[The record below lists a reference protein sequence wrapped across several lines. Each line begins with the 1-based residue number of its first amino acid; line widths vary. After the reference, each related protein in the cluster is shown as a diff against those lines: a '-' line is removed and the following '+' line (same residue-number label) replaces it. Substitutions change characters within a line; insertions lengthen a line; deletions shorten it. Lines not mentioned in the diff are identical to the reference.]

1 MSRKIRETLLIPATA
16 RVAGLVVLLIASGSW
31 FAPATS
37 AAALTPAGA
46 FVINAGPQTDAGS
59 KDETVTLA
67 RFNDFQ
73 RALRLSLQAQEA
85 FDRGA
90 EGDAEALYEQALPL
104 FERALGPE
112 DLRIVGPLAG
122 AADIYRA
129 RGEFDRAEVLYRRVA
144 FLMEQAFGTSDIHV
158 GLALASTAETVANQ
172 GRYGQA
178 KGIYERALSIHQ
190 ATLGVD
196 DPRTLRVL
204 NEYSGLLEKLN
215 RREEAEGLK
224 ARAGSQ
230 SNDELLGRPG
240 G

>member
-1 MSRKIRETLLIPATA
+1 MSGGTHIMRTGRNALLNAL
-16 RVAGLVVLLIASGSW
+16 LVASGLW
-31 FAPATS
+31 FAPAAS
-37 AAALTPAGA
+37 AAALAPSGG
-46 FVINAGPQTDAGS
+46 FVTNAGSPTDAGS
-59 KDETVTLA
+59 GDETVTRA

-85 FDRGA
+85 LDRGA
-90 EGDAEALYEQALPL
+90 DGDAEALYARALPL
-104 FERALGPE
+104 FEQALGPE

-122 AADIYRA
+122 AADVYRA
-129 RGEFDRAEVLYRRVA
+129 RGEFDRAEILYRRVA

-158 GLALASTAETVANQ
+158 GMALASTAETVANQ

-196 DPRTLRVL
+196 DPRTVRVL

-224 ARAGSQ
+224 ARAGSP
-230 SNDELLGRPG
+230 SNDELLGRSG

>member
-1 MSRKIRETLLIPATA
+1 MIRTIRDALLSPATA
-16 RVAGLVVLLIASGSW
+16 RVAGLAALLLASGFW
-31 FAPATS
+31 FAPAAS
-37 AAALTPAGA
+37 AAALAPSGA
-46 FVINAGPQTDAGS
+46 FVTNAGSRSDLRSNDEAGRL
-59 KDETVTLA
+59 T

-73 RALRLSLQAQEA
+73 RALRLSVQGQEA
-85 FDRGA
+85 LDRGA
-90 EGDAEALYEQALPL
+90 AGDAEALYEQALPL

-112 DLRIVGPLAG
+112 DLRIVGPLG
-122 AADIYRA
+122 AAAEVHRA

-144 FLMEQAFGTSDIHV
+144 FLMEQAFGTSDIRV
-158 GLALASTAETVANQ
+158 GIALASTAETVANQ

-196 DPRTLRVL
+196 DPRTVRVL
-204 NEYSGLLEKLN
+204 DEYSGLLEKLN

-224 ARAGSQ
+224 ARAGSPA
-230 SNDELLGRPG
+230 NDELLGRPG

>member
-1 MSRKIRETLLIPATA
+1 MIRTVRDTLLSPATA
-16 RVAGLVVLLIASGSW
+16 SAAGLVVLLAASASW
-31 FAPATS
+31 FAPAAS
-37 AAALTPAGA
+37 AAALVPSGA
-46 FVINAGPQTDAGS
+46 FVTNAASRLDPGSNDDAS
-59 KDETVTLA
+59 TVT

-73 RALRLSLQAQEA
+73 RALRLSVQGQEA
-85 FDRGA
+85 LDRGA
-90 EGDAEALYEQALPL
+90 AGDAEALYEQALPL

-112 DLRIVGPLAG
+112 DLRIVGPLAA
-122 AADIYRA
+122 AADVYRA

-144 FLMEQAFGTSDIHV
+144 FLMEQAFGTSDIRV
-158 GLALASTAETVANQ
+158 GIALASTAETVANQ

-204 NEYSGLLEKLN
+204 NEYSGVLEELN
-215 RREEAEGLK
+215 RRDETEGLK
-224 ARAGSQ
+224 TRVGSPA
-230 SNDELLGRPG
+230 NDELLGRSG

>member
-1 MSRKIRETLLIPATA
+1 MMRTGRNALVSALL
-16 RVAGLVVLLIASGSW
+16 VASGLW
-31 FAPATS
+31 FAPAAS
-37 AAALTPAGA
+37 AAALAPSGA
-46 FVINAGPQTDAGS
+46 FVTNTGSPLGAGS
-59 KDETVTLA
+59 SGEADTLA

-73 RALRLSLQAQEA
+73 RALQLSVRGQEA
-85 FDRGA
+85 LDRGA
-90 EGDAEALYEQALPL
+90 AGDAAALYEQALPL

-112 DLRIVGPLAG
+112 DLRIVGPLTA
-122 AADIYRA
+122 AADVYRA

-144 FLMEQAFGTSDIHV
+144 FLMEQAFGTSDIRV
-158 GLALASTAETVANQ
+158 GIALASTAETVANQ

-196 DPRTLRVL
+196 DPRTVRVL

-224 ARAGSQ
+224 ARVGSPA
-230 SNDELLGRPG
+230 NDELLGRSG